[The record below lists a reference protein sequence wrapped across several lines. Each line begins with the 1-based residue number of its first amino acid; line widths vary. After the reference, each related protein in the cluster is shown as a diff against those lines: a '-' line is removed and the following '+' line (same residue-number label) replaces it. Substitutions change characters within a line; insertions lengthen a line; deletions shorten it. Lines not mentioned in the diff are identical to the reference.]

1 MPLTSS
7 QIRELKKQAHG
18 LKPVVMVGQQGLSE
32 NVLAEID
39 ATLDIH
45 ELIKV
50 KLAGAD
56 KAERVAM
63 SETIV
68 GGLSASLVQIIGR
81 VAVFL
86 AGDFRMGMHVPTELH
101 HLGEPIV
108 DCPIAGSATPGA
120 SGRTRSSTPPT
131 TWRHIQMW
139 PLADSILWPTI

>member
-68 GGLSASLVQIIGR
+68 NGLSASLVQIIGR
-81 VAVFL
+81 VAVFY
-86 AGDFRMGMHVPTELH
+86 RPN
-101 HLGEPIV
+101 PKKRKNRIV
-108 DCPIAGSATPGA
+108 V
-120 SGRTRSSTPPT
+120 
-131 TWRHIQMW
+131 
-139 PLADSILWPTI
+139 